1 MINSYTIRHHNYGIL
16 FSSPIPF
23 IDYCVISKCLADV
36 YGLNLFDV
44 EIAQHYHA
52 SACLT
57 TKEKSALWR
66 KELGLKDG

>member
-1 MINSYTIRHHNYGIL
+1 MKKATDSYVEMCFHADEGQNLYLR
-16 FSSPIPF
+16 IPT
-23 IDYCVISKCLADV
+23 VW
-36 YGLNLFDV
+36 DV

-57 TKEKSALWR
+57 TRERSTIWR